1 MIILFYGKDS
11 YRAKKKLNELMEE
24 HKTKHKS
31 GLNLRYLDAKGTSL
45 SDLKNE
51 MMAISMFREKKLVVL
66 TGTFNNSKL
75 KDELIEGAEPF
86 IKSDNILLLFEGED
100 VNAKDKL
107 LSFLAK
113 EAKVEKF
120 DLLKG
125 DKLSLW
131 IKKEIEELGGKINNN
146 ALALL
151 ADMIQGDL
159 WQLSNEIV
167 KLANYSKKEITEEDV
182 KKLVN
187 PNNETNIFDTMD
199 AIAQKNKKKAVD
211 LIKKHIEK
219 GESAI
224 YLLTMIASQIRNI
237 ISVKSSDGEKAYDL
251 GMHPFVFS
259 KSLSQS
265 RNFSLEDLKRIYAR
279 IVELDSQIKIGKI
292 DQNIAIDMLIA
303 EI

>member
-24 HKTKHKS
+24 HRAKHKS
-31 GLNLRYLDAKGTSL
+31 GLNLRYLDAKGISL

-51 MMAISMFREKKLVVL
+51 MMAISMFQEKKLVVL
-66 TGTFNNSKL
+66 TGAFNNSKL

-125 DKLSLW
+125 EKLSLW

-146 ALALL
+146 AAALL

-159 WQLSNEIV
+159 WQLSNEIL
-167 KLANYSKKEITEEDV
+167 KLVNYSKKEITEEDV

-199 AIAQKNKKKAVD
+199 AIAQKNKKKAID

-279 IVELDSQIKIGKI
+279 IVELDSQIKVGKI
-292 DQNIAIDMLIA
+292 DQSIAIDMLIA